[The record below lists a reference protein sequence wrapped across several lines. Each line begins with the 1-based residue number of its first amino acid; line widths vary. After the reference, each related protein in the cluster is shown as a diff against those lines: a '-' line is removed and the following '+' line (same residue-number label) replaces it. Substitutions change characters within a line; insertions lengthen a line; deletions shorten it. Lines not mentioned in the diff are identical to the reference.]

1 MEQDKISA
9 EAKAVIK
16 FAGKFLD
23 KINPYSPYQ
32 EKLKRDIEYIN
43 RSLEFR
49 NLEQL
54 IRCNLLI
61 AKEYSYVLSLYG
73 FYEVDE
79 NEIRKK
85 GYSWNYGIL
94 NKARSCLQQELSN
107 ISTLSS
113 AEEVLHEYVSDKIS
127 EDK

>member
-9 EAKAVIK
+9 EAKAGLK
-16 FAGKFLD
+16 LAGKFLY
-23 KINPYSPYQ
+23 KMNPSTPYQ
-32 EKLKRDIEYIN
+32 EKLKRDIDYID
-43 RSLEFR
+43 RSLEFG

-61 AKEYSYVLSLYG
+61 ARDYLYILISKG
-73 FYEVDE
+73 FYEIEEDK
-79 NEIRKK
+79 IRKK
-85 GYSWNYGIL
+85 GYNWNYDIL
-94 NKARSCLQQELSN
+94 NKVRDCLQKELSN
-107 ISTLSS
+107 ISALSS